1 MAFEIVVLV
10 YHILVILLIMRFNN
24 ELLREKNKL
33 IEEQIYR
40 QKLEEILFRE
50 LKKII
55 LKKYANDK

>member
-10 YHILVILLIMRFNN
+10 YHILVILLIMKFNN
-24 ELLREKNKL
+24 ELIREKNKL

-50 LKKII
+50 LKKQF
-55 LKKYANDK
+55 